1 MTTTIKVPT
10 NQGLTN
16 QGLLS
21 GRTIKI
27 LIPVLFA
34 AIFFVIPAPQGLEVQ
49 AWQLFGIF
57 AGTILMLM
65 LQGLPEASAILVGV
79 SAAGLIVVPIKEV
92 LVGYTD
98 TILWLIVAAVMMSL
112 GFKKSGLAKRVGLIL
127 IKAFGK
133 SSLGLGYVL
142 GATDLMLA
150 PVVPAAPARGGGL
163 VYPLAQGIFEVV
175 GSKPNENPRRLGAYL
190 TVLLYMM
197 DMVAGSLF
205 LTGMGPN
212 LLTIKFASQI
222 LGINVSW
229 GLWAIAAVPGLLVLM
244 LIPYVVYKIYPP
256 ELTSV
261 EEVRKM
267 AREQLK
273 TLGSITI
280 REIIVGVTF
289 LLALV
294 LWATS
299 STTHIDTTIVAFLG
313 VTIMLLTNVIQ
324 WKDIAESKET
334 WGILIWFGGII
345 GLSSALAKLG
355 FFKWVIVMMKGA
367 VPAQGIGTFT
377 AFVIIALMA
386 IIPHYVFPS
395 LVGYV
400 TTCAPVIFSFVAVTG
415 APKYPATF
423 LVAFLMVISSTLT
436 HYGNGL
442 GPLLMGTGYVEKA
455 TWWKIGFTVTS
466 LATVVYLTIGLAYW
480 KVIGLW

>member
-1 MTTTIKVPT
+1 MSLTIKSPKT
-10 NQGLTN
+10 HGR
-16 QGLLS
+16 LS
-21 GRTIKI
+21 GRSIKI
-27 LIPVLFA
+27 LIPILFS
-34 AIFFVIPAPQGLEVQ
+34 AIFFITPAPSGLEMQ
-49 AWQLFGIF
+49 AWRLFGIF

-65 LQGLPEASAILVGV
+65 LQGLPEASAIFVGV
-79 SAAGLIVVPIKEV
+79 SAAGLMVVPIKDV

-98 TILWLIVAAVMMSL
+98 TTVWLIVAAVMMSL

-127 IKAFGK
+127 IRAFGK

-142 GATDLMLA
+142 GVTDLMLA
-150 PVVPAAPARGGGL
+150 PVIPAAPARGGGL

-175 GSKPNENPRRLGAYL
+175 GSKPNEHPRRIGAYL
-190 TVLLYMM
+190 TVMLYMT

-205 LTGMGPN
+205 MTGMGPN
-212 LLTIKFASQI
+212 LLSMKFASQI
-222 LGINVSW
+222 LGIKISW
-229 GLWAIAAVPGLLVLM
+229 GLWTLAAVPGFLVLM
-244 LIPYVVYKIYPP
+244 LVPYIVYKMYPP

-261 EEVRKM
+261 EEVRDM

-273 TLGSITI
+273 ALGSVTI
-280 REIIVGVTF
+280 REITVGLTF
-289 LLALV
+289 LLSLV
-294 LWATS
+294 LWSTS
-299 STTHIDTTIVAFLG
+299 GKTQIDTTIVAFLG
-313 VTIMLLTNVIQ
+313 VTIMLLADVIQ
-324 WKDIAESKET
+324 WKDIADSKET

-345 GLSSALAKLG
+345 GLSSALDKLG
-355 FFKWVIVMMKGA
+355 FFKWLTIAMKG
-367 VPAQGIGTFT
+367 VLPHDIGTFT
-377 AFVIIALMA
+377 AFVIIALLA
-386 IIPHYVFPS
+386 VIPHYVFPS

-400 TTCAPVIFSFVAVTG
+400 TTLAPVIFSFVAVTG

-455 TWWKIGFTVTS
+455 TWWKIGLTVTS

>member
-1 MTTTIKVPT
+1 MSQTIKIPKTQV
-10 NQGLTN
+10 Q
-16 QGLLS
+16 LS
-21 GRTIKI
+21 GRTLKI
-27 LIPVLFA
+27 LIPILFA
-34 AIFFVIPAPQGLEVQ
+34 GLFFIIPAPTGLAVQ
-49 AWQLFGIF
+49 AWKLFGIF
-57 AGTILMLM
+57 AGTIMMLM
-65 LQGLPEASAILVGV
+65 LQGLPEPSAIFVGV
-79 SAAGLIVVPIKEV
+79 SAAGLIVVPLKDV

-98 TILWLIVAAVMMSL
+98 TTVWLIVVAIMMSL

-142 GATDLMLA
+142 GVTDLMLA
-150 PVVPAAPARGGGL
+150 TTIPGAPARAGGL
-163 VYPLAQGIFEVV
+163 VFPLAQGIFEVV
-175 GSKPNENPRRLGAYL
+175 GSKPYENPRRLGAYL

-212 LLTIKFASQI
+212 LLSMKLAGQI
-222 LGINVSW
+222 LGVDVSW
-229 GLWAIAAVPGLLVLM
+229 GLWTLAAVPGFFVFF
-244 LIPYVVYKIYPP
+244 LIPYLVYKMYPP
-256 ELTSV
+256 ELISV
-261 EEVRKM
+261 EEVRVM

-273 TLGSITI
+273 TLGSVTK
-280 REIIVGVTF
+280 REIIVGITF
-289 LLALV
+289 LLCLV

-299 STTHIDTTIVAFLG
+299 SMTHIDTTLVAFLG
-313 VTIMLLTNVIQ
+313 VTIMILTDVIEWQ
-324 WKDIAESKET
+324 DIADSKET

-345 GLSSALAKLG
+345 GLSSALEKLG
-355 FFKWVIVMMKGA
+355 FFRWLTGMMKDA
-367 VPAQGIGTFT
+367 LPQGIGTFT
-377 AFVIIALMA
+377 TFVIIALLA

-400 TTCAPVIFSFVAVTG
+400 ATFAPVIFSFVAVTG
-415 APKYPATF
+415 APKYPAAF

-442 GPLLMGTGYVEKA
+442 GPLLMATGYVEKV
-455 TWWKIGFTVTS
+455 TWWKIGFVVTL

>member
-1 MTTTIKVPT
+1 MSQTVKVPKT
-10 NQGLTN
+10 QGT
-16 QGLLS
+16 LS
-21 GRTIKI
+21 GRTLKI
-27 LIPVLFA
+27 LIAILFA
-34 AIFFVIPAPQGLEVQ
+34 ALFFIIPAPKGLEVQ
-49 AWQLFGIF
+49 AWKLFGIF

-65 LQGLPEASAILVGV
+65 LQGLPEASAIFVGV
-79 SAAGLIVVPIKEV
+79 SAAGLVVVPIKDV

-98 TILWLIVAAVMMSL
+98 TTVWLIVAAVMMSL
-112 GFKKSGLAKRVGLIL
+112 GFKKSGLAKRVGLLL

-142 GATDLMLA
+142 GVTDIMLA
-150 PVVPAAPARGGGL
+150 TTIPAAPARGGGL

-205 LTGMGPN
+205 MTGMGPN
-212 LLTIKFASQI
+212 LLSMKLASQI
-222 LGINVSW
+222 LGVKVSW
-229 GLWAIAAVPGLLVLM
+229 GLWTLAAVPGFLVFL
-244 LIPYVVYKIYPP
+244 LIPYIVYKIYPP

-261 EEVRKM
+261 EEVREM

-273 TLGSITI
+273 TLGAVTKK
-280 REIIVGVTF
+280 ELIVGGTF
-289 LLALV
+289 LLSLV

-299 STTHIDTTIVAFLG
+299 SKTQIDTTIVAFLG
-313 VTIMLLTNVIQ
+313 VTIMILTDVIQ
-324 WKDIAESKET
+324 WKDIADSKET

-345 GLSSALAKLG
+345 GLSSALDKLG
-355 FFKWVIVMMKGA
+355 FFKWLTIVMKGA
-367 VPAQGIGTFT
+367 LPQGIGMFT
-377 AFVIIALMA
+377 TFVIIALVA

-400 TTCAPVIFSFVAVTG
+400 ATFAPVIFSFVAVTG

-455 TWWKIGFTVTS
+455 TWWKLGFIVTLLS
-466 LATVVYLTIGLAYW
+466 TVVYLTIGLGYW

>member
-1 MTTTIKVPT
+1 MSQTMKVPT
-10 NQGLTN
+10 THNLF
-16 QGLLS
+16 S
-21 GRTIKI
+21 GRTLKI
-27 LIPVLFA
+27 LIPILFAVLFF
-34 AIFFVIPAPQGLEVQ
+34 IIPVPNGLEVQ
-49 AWQLFGIF
+49 AWKLFGIF

-65 LQGLPEASAILVGV
+65 LQGLPEASAIFVGV
-79 SAAGLIVVPIKEV
+79 TAAGLFVVPIKDV

-98 TILWLIVAAVMMSL
+98 TTVWLIVVAIMMSL

-142 GATDLMLA
+142 GVTDLMLA
-150 PVVPAAPARGGGL
+150 TTIPGAPARVGGL

-175 GSKPNENPRRLGAYL
+175 GSKPYENPRRLGAYL

-212 LLTIKFASQI
+212 LLSMKLAAQI
-222 LGINVSW
+222 LGVNVSW
-229 GLWAIAAVPGLLVLM
+229 GLWTLAAVPGFFVLVL
-244 LIPYVVYKIYPP
+244 IPIIVYIIYPP
-256 ELTSV
+256 ELVSV

-273 TLGSITI
+273 ALGSVTKK
-280 REIIVGVTF
+280 EIIVGITF
-289 LLALV
+289 MLCLV

-299 STTHIDTTIVAFLG
+299 SMTQIDTTLVAFLG
-313 VTIMLLTNVIQ
+313 VTMMILTDVIQ
-324 WKDIAESKET
+324 WQDIADSKET

-345 GLSSALAKLG
+345 GLSSALGKLG
-355 FFKWVIVMMKGA
+355 FFDWLIGVMEGA
-367 VPAQGIGTFT
+367 LPQGIGTFST
-377 AFVIIALMA
+377 FVIIALLA
-386 IIPHYVFPS
+386 IIPHYFFPS

-400 TTCAPVIFSFVAVTG
+400 ATFAPVIFSFVAVTG
-415 APKYPATF
+415 APKYPAVF

-442 GPLLMGTGYVEKA
+442 GPLLMGTGYVEKT
-455 TWWKIGFTVTS
+455 TWWKIGFVVTL

>member
-1 MTTTIKVPT
+1 MGQTVNISKT
-10 NQGLTN
+10 QGI
-16 QGLLS
+16 LS

-27 LIPVLFA
+27 LIPILLAALF
-34 AIFFVIPAPQGLEVQ
+34 FLIPAPKGLEVQ
-49 AWQLFGIF
+49 AWELFGIF
-57 AGTILMLM
+57 AGTILMLI
-65 LQGLPEASAILVGV
+65 LQGLPEASAIFVGV
-79 SAAGLIVVPIKEV
+79 SAAGLIVVPIKDI

-98 TILWLIVAAVMMSL
+98 STVWLIVAAVMMSL

-142 GATDLMLA
+142 GVTDLMLA
-150 PVVPAAPARGGGL
+150 PVIPAAPARGGGL
-163 VYPLAQGIFEVV
+163 VYPLTQGIFEVV
-175 GSKPNENPRRLGAYL
+175 GSKLNENPRRLGAYL

-212 LLTIKFASQI
+212 LLSMKLAAQI
-222 LGINVSW
+222 LGVEVSW
-229 GLWAIAAVPGLLVLM
+229 GLWTIAALPGFLVFMLL
-244 LIPYVVYKIYPP
+244 PYIVYKMYPP

-261 EEVRKM
+261 ESVREM

-273 TLGSITI
+273 TLGSVTI
-280 REIIVGVTF
+280 REIIVGLTF
-289 LLALV
+289 LLSLV

-299 STTHIDTTIVAFLG
+299 SRTNIDTTIVAFLG
-313 VTIMLLTNVIQ
+313 VTIMLLTDVIQ
-324 WKDIAESKET
+324 WKDIADSKET

-355 FFKWVIVMMKGA
+355 FFKWLTIVMQDA
-367 VPAQGIGTFT
+367 LPQGIGTGT
-377 AFVIIALMA
+377 TFVIIALVA

-400 TTCAPVIFSFVAVTG
+400 ATFAPVIFSFVAVTG
-415 APKYPATF
+415 APKYPAVF

-442 GPLLMGTGYVEKA
+442 GPLLMGTGYVEKT
-455 TWWKIGFTVTS
+455 TWWKIGFVVTS
-466 LATVVYLTIGLAYW
+466 LSAVVYLTIGLGYW
-480 KVIGLW
+480 KLIGLW

>member
-1 MTTTIKVPT
+1 MSQTIKIPIT
-10 NQGLTN
+10 

-21 GRTIKI
+21 GRTLKI
-27 LIPVLFA
+27 FIPILFA
-34 AIFFVIPAPQGLEVQ
+34 ALFFVVQAPKGLEVE
-49 AWQLFGIF
+49 AWKLFGIF

-65 LQGLPEASAILVGV
+65 LQGLPEASAIFVGV
-79 SAAGLIVVPIKEV
+79 SAAGLLVVPIKDV

-98 TILWLIVAAVMMSL
+98 TTVWLIVVAIMMSL
-112 GFKKSGLAKRVGLIL
+112 GFRKSGLAKRIGLIL

-142 GATDLMLA
+142 GVTDLMLA
-150 PVVPAAPARGGGL
+150 TTIPGAPARVGGL

-175 GSKPNENPRRLGAYL
+175 GSKPHENPRRLGAYL

-212 LLTIKFASQI
+212 LLSMKFASQI
-222 LGINVSW
+222 LGVKVSW
-229 GLWAIAAVPGLLVLM
+229 GLWIVAAVPGFLLFILV
-244 LIPYVVYKIYPP
+244 PYIVYKMYPP
-256 ELTSV
+256 ELTLV
-261 EEVRKM
+261 NEVREM

-273 TLGSITI
+273 TLGSITK
-280 REIIVGVTF
+280 REIIGGVTF
-289 LLALV
+289 LLCLI

-299 STTHIDTTIVAFLG
+299 SITQIDTTLVAFLG
-313 VTIMLLTNVIQ
+313 VTIMILTDVIQ
-324 WKDIAESKET
+324 WKDIADSKET

-345 GLSSALAKLG
+345 GLSSALDKLG
-355 FFKWVIVMMKGA
+355 FFRWLTVVMKDA
-367 VPAQGIGTFT
+367 LPQGIGTFT
-377 AFVIIALMA
+377 TFVIIALLA

-395 LVGYV
+395 LLGYV
-400 TTCAPVIFSFVAVTG
+400 ATFAPVIYSFVAVTG

-442 GPLLMGTGYVEKA
+442 GPLLMGTGYVEKI
-455 TWWKIGFTVTS
+455 TWWKIGFTVTA
-466 LATVVYLTIGLAYW
+466 LATIVYLTIGLAYW
-480 KVIGLW
+480 KIIGLW